1 MPPLFQRY
9 HAEFRLVIRATVAA
23 ALSLLIAEALHL
35 PQGYWAVITA
45 LLIVQASIGGT
56 LQAGLDRLLGTIA
69 GAAVGAAASLIGGLW
84 PIPPLIVLLLAVA
97 PLAFLAALRSNFR
110 IAPTT
115 AAIVLLANNSHVSP
129 LVSASHRVIEI
140 GLGTL
145 IGIAV
150 SIVLLPARARRLG
163 AERSAQALGLI
174 AELLGMYATPSAQ
187 RVTGAIHTQN
197 ARIRAELDRVES
209 AAHES
214 RREHLTRVA
223 ADPIPERLVRNLRR
237 VHSDTVFVSRA
248 LAGWEPSRD
257 AAPLFPA
264 FSATVESTRQTIL
277 VIAQSL
283 AGTGAPAALDDLDR
297 HIAALQ
303 RSVDAFMTQT
313 PEIPLRAR
321 QATVLPFVFE
331 TLRRDL
337 ADLIQAA
344 DPADPADPP

>member
-1 MPPLFQRY
+1 MGDMPPLLQRY
-9 HAEFRLVIRATVAA
+9 RAEFRLVIRATVAA
-23 ALSLLIAEALHL
+23 ALSLLIADALHL

-56 LQAGLDRLLGTIA
+56 LQAGLDRLIGTIA
-69 GAAVGAAASLIGGLW
+69 GAAVGAAAALVGGLW

-115 AAIVLLANNSHVSP
+115 AAIVMLANNGHVSP
-129 LVSASHRVIEI
+129 LISASHRVVEI

-163 AERSAQALGLI
+163 AERAAQALTLI
-174 AELLGMYATPSAQ
+174 AELLALYATPSAQ
-187 RVTGAIHTQN
+187 RVPNAIHAQN
-197 ARIRAELDRVES
+197 ARIRAELDRVEN
-209 AAHES
+209 AARES

-223 ADPIPERLVRNLRR
+223 ADPVPERLVRNLRR
-237 VHSDTVFVSRA
+237 VHSDAVFVSRA

-264 FSATVESTRQTIL
+264 FTATVDSTRQTL
-277 VIAQSL
+277 LAIAQSL
-283 AGTGAPAALDDLDR
+283 ASNGANVELGDLDQ

-303 RSVDAFMTQT
+303 RSVDTFMTQT
-313 PEIPLRAR
+313 PDMPLRAR

-337 ADLIQAA
+337 ADLIQAT
-344 DPADPADPP
+344 DPSEPS